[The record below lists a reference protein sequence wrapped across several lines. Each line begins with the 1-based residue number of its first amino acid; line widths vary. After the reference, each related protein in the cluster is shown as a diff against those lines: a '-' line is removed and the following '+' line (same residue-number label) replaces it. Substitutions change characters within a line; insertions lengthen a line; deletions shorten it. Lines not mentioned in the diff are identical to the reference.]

1 MQCGG
6 AFNAFLR
13 QFVGTAMLAGC
24 VLSLLAVCGLSDQ
37 RTDILSK
44 RSVSKLVNI
53 YGFSCQT
60 TTGRSFQAVFV

>member
-13 QFVGTAMLAGC
+13 QFVGTAMLARC
-24 VLSLLAVCGLSDQ
+24 VLSLLAVCGLSDR
-37 RTDILSK
+37 RTDKLSK

-53 YGFSCQT
+53 YGFSCKT
-60 TTGRSFQAVFV
+60 TAGRSLQAVFV